1 MALNFDNIPT
11 EKPSNNTPVE
21 DGRYL
26 AKIIKAEMRVGK
38 ESGNS
43 YLSVS
48 FKLDSGGFV
57 NENFFDSDKPFNNYK
72 IGRLLK
78 SCGIT
83 LEGDFTLNDIR
94 KVIVN
99 KEVLI
104 DATSNDRGYGVL
116 DFTGNN
122 EGIYPTNETSYETA
136 TAKDVDVDT
145 NVSLDADVEAA
156 IDEDF

>member
-26 AKIIKAEMRVGK
+26 AKIIKAEMRIGK
-38 ESGNS
+38 ESGNE
-43 YLSVS
+43 YLAVS
-48 FKLDSGGFV
+48 FKIQEGGFV

-78 SCGIT
+78 ACGVK

-99 KEVLI
+99 KDVLI

-122 EGIYPTNETSYETA
+122 EGIYPTNETAFEDA
-136 TAKDVDVDT
+136 QEAE
-145 NVSLDADVEAA
+145 ADVALDDDIASA

>member
-1 MALNFDNIPT
+1 MALNFDNIPK

-38 ESGNS
+38 ESGNE
-43 YLSVS
+43 YLAVS
-48 FKLDSGGFV
+48 FKIQQGGFV

-72 IGRLLK
+72 IGRLLNA
-78 SCGIT
+78 CGVK

-99 KEVLI
+99 KDVLI

-122 EGIYPTNETSYETA
+122 EGIYPTNETAFEE
-136 TAKDVDVDT
+136 AKEAEAEA
-145 NVSLDADVEAA
+145 NVVLDDDITSA